1 MFIPL
6 AKLAESAKF
15 AWPVAAA
22 SCASEPHLAAKT
34 PSITK
39 NMCTWHIYCIYTFT
53 LNLICF
59 CGFAASEFVQM
70 PACCFESWQNSKDAT
85 QSCQS
90 PASASR
96 KSLRRPLGNRNSFQ
110 TNAMQSKLKK
120 MSSLCCILK
129 LKNLYI
135 SMINQGKREQ
145 SISTNLSGDYPHQAL
160 PVKYMHMLEFPAF
173 FGIQIETNV
182 TEHNRSVTALVVNS
196 CHQVGCEMNPIWECI
211 TKDHQV
217 WDVRSEVY
225 QNEISSVD
233 TRCLLFSSWHF
244 PVECSA

>member
-6 AKLAESAKF
+6 AKSAESAKF

-22 SCASEPHLAAKT
+22 SCASEPHLAAKI

-129 LKNLYI
+129 LKNLYQLTYCI
-135 SMINQGKREQ
+135 SHQFAKFTD
-145 SISTNLSGDYPHQAL
+145 ISKLSSLCFLLSGFRFLSFFRLKNSP
-160 PVKYMHMLEFPAF
+160 PWPSFSIMWMFMHATDE
-173 FGIQIETNV
+173 GSWSSRV
-182 TEHNRSVTALVVNS
+182 TCEKNKVVGRT
-196 CHQVGCEMNPIWECI
+196 CRAVGP
-211 TKDHQV
+211 
-217 WDVRSEVY
+217 
-225 QNEISSVD
+225 
-233 TRCLLFSSWHF
+233 
-244 PVECSA
+244 

>member
-135 SMINQGKREQ
+135 SIN
-145 SISTNLSGDYPHQAL
+145 L
-160 PVKYMHMLEFPAF
+160 PYFTPVC
-173 FGIQIETNV
+173 QI
-182 TEHNRSVTALVVNS
+182 H
-196 CHQVGCEMNPIWECI
+196 W
-211 TKDHQV
+211 
-217 WDVRSEVY
+217 Y
-225 QNEISSVD
+225 QQTVFA
-233 TRCLLFSSWHF
+233 LFSPFWVSVSQF
-244 PVECSA
+244 LQVEEQPALAKLFYHVDVHARHRCRQLVLTSHMWEKQSCWANL